1 MRSAPTDR
9 VLVAD
14 SDVEMKTAAPS
25 KKKKALSASATAEK
39 RSAHL
44 ATQGG
49 APYDSLDR
57 QKAGLTM
64 SIIEGMQVR
73 PLFLFL
79 SFPFIYLSLFY
90 RLPAAALIA
99 RWSFRRPPLVR
110 ASANSTGGACP
121 VRAAV
126 LMAAP
131 GVLSPSPFLDWLIP
145 SPLCKGGARSN
156 PIVSL

>member
-1 MRSAPTDR
+1 MRSAPSDR

-14 SDVEMKTAAPS
+14 SDVEMKTAVPS

-73 PLFLFL
+73 PLSLY
-79 SFPFIYLSLFY
+79 FPIYLFIIIL
-90 RLPAAALIA
+90 
-99 RWSFRRPPLVR
+99 
-110 ASANSTGGACP
+110 
-121 VRAAV
+121 
-126 LMAAP
+126 
-131 GVLSPSPFLDWLIP
+131 
-145 SPLCKGGARSN
+145 
-156 PIVSL
+156 

>member
-49 APYDSLDR
+49 APYDSLDQ

-73 PLFLFL
+73 PLSLTFYFSIYSFIIIFL
-79 SFPFIYLSLFY
+79 
-90 RLPAAALIA
+90 
-99 RWSFRRPPLVR
+99 
-110 ASANSTGGACP
+110 
-121 VRAAV
+121 
-126 LMAAP
+126 
-131 GVLSPSPFLDWLIP
+131 
-145 SPLCKGGARSN
+145 
-156 PIVSL
+156 

>member
-1 MRSAPTDR
+1 MRSAPSDR

-73 PLFLFL
+73 PLSLSL
-79 SFPFIYLSLFY
+79 SFSEFIYYYFIGS
-90 RLPAAALIA
+90 
-99 RWSFRRPPLVR
+99 RPL
-110 ASANSTGGACP
+110 
-121 VRAAV
+121 
-126 LMAAP
+126 L
-131 GVLSPSPFLDWLIP
+131 
-145 SPLCKGGARSN
+145 
-156 PIVSL
+156 

>member
-73 PLFLFL
+73 PLSLSLYFL
-79 SFPFIYLSLFY
+79 IYLFIIIFIGS
-90 RLPAAALIA
+90 
-99 RWSFRRPPLVR
+99 RPL
-110 ASANSTGGACP
+110 
-121 VRAAV
+121 
-126 LMAAP
+126 L
-131 GVLSPSPFLDWLIP
+131 
-145 SPLCKGGARSN
+145 
-156 PIVSL
+156 

>member
-1 MRSAPTDR
+1 MRSAPSDR

-73 PLFLFL
+73 PLSLSL
-79 SFPFIYLSLFY
+79 SFPFIYYYFIGS
-90 RLPAAALIA
+90 
-99 RWSFRRPPLVR
+99 RPL
-110 ASANSTGGACP
+110 
-121 VRAAV
+121 
-126 LMAAP
+126 L
-131 GVLSPSPFLDWLIP
+131 
-145 SPLCKGGARSN
+145 
-156 PIVSL
+156 